1 MSSQAQQASF
11 QSSDDLFRRGIE
23 ALESKQ
29 YQQAIKLIQSAIEL
43 DRQESTASG
52 VKMRHLSYLGLALT
66 LSQGRSDEGLKLC
79 EQAARR
85 EFFDADLFCNLGIA
99 YLRNR
104 QKKPAF
110 EAFRKGLALKPGH
123 RRIQE
128 EVKRLERRKKPVFR
142 GLPRS
147 HRLNVFFGK
156 LRYRLE
162 LLFSRDSDDE

>member
-1 MSSQAQQASF
+1 MSSQAQPAF
-11 QSSDDLFRRGIE
+11 QTSDDLFRRGIE
-23 ALESKQ
+23 SLEGKH
-29 YQQAIKLIQSAIEL
+29 YQQAIKLIQAAIEL

-52 VKMRHLSYLGLALT
+52 VKMRHLSYLGLALN
-66 LSQGRSDEGLKLC
+66 LSQGRSEEGLKLC

-123 RRIQE
+123 RRIKE
-128 EVKRLERRKKPVFR
+128 EMNRLERRSRPVFR
-142 GLPRS
+142 GLPRNHS
-147 HRLNVFFGK
+147 LNVFFGK
-156 LRYRLE
+156 LRYRLGS
-162 LLFSRDSDDE
+162 LFSGSDEE

>member
-1 MSSQAQQASF
+1 MLTQPAY
-11 QSSDDLFRRGIE
+11 QSSEELFRKGLE
-23 ALESKQ
+23 ALASRQ
-29 YQQAIKLIQSAIEL
+29 YQQGIKLIQGAIEL
-43 DRQESTASG
+43 DRQESSG
-52 VKMRHLSYLGLALT
+52 GPKMKYLSYLGLALN
-66 LSQGRSDEGLKLC
+66 LSQGRSEEGLKLC

-128 EVKRLERRKKPVFR
+128 EIGRMERRNAPVFP
-142 GLPRS
+142 GLPRDHTLNYYCGLLR
-147 HRLNVFFGK
+147 HRL
-156 LRYRLE
+156 R
-162 LLFSRDSDDE
+162 LLFHRSPDED